1 MTTTEGEAQGAAP
14 TGLASGGLAIGDLAA
29 RTGLTPAVLRMWETR
44 YGFPR
49 PQRLESGHRRYA
61 EADVTAVAEVLRRR
75 DAGVRLETAIAEAA
89 GDGPPATP
97 SVYAELRRR
106 HPHLAH
112 QRLRKVTL
120 LALSWAIEDECLAR
134 AHRGTVFGSFQ
145 EERHYR
151 RAEHRWQELARGAQ
165 TTLVFAGFEAPT
177 TSGVGLPVEVPL
189 SARAPMR
196 REWAVVCDSP
206 GFTAVLTAWEL
217 PGQRGVADADRLFE
231 SIWTIEPGPVRD
243 AARVC
248 AGVAHEAGVPEAED
262 VRRALA
268 ADPGRVPDPTA
279 GGALLHRVLSYVDRG
294 V

>member
-1 MTTTEGEAQGAAP
+1 M
-14 TGLASGGLAIGDLAA
+14 
-29 RTGLTPAVLRMWETR
+29 
-44 YGFPR
+44 
-49 PQRLESGHRRYA
+49 
-61 EADVTAVAEVLRRR
+61 LRRR

-112 QRLRKVTL
+112 QRLRKATL

-134 AHRGTVFGSFQ
+134 AQRGTVFGAFQ
-145 EERHYR
+145 EEKHYR
-151 RAEHRWQELARGAQ
+151 RAEHRWQELARGRGRGPGVRRLRGAHRRP
-165 TTLVFAGFEAPT
+165 APDCP
-177 TSGVGLPVEVPL
+177 SRCAL

-243 AARVC
+243 AARIC
-248 AGVAHEAGVPEAED
+248 ARVAHEAGVPEAED

>member
-1 MTTTEGEAQGAAP
+1 
-14 TGLASGGLAIGDLAA
+14 
-29 RTGLTPAVLRMWETR
+29 MWETR

-61 EADVTAVAEVLRRR
+61 EADVAAVTDVLRRR
-75 DAGVRLETAIAEAA
+75 DAGVRLETAIAEVS

-112 QRLRKVTL
+112 QRLRKTTL

-134 AHRGTVFGSFQ
+134 AQRGTVFGAFQ
-145 EERHYR
+145 EEKHYR
-151 RAEHRWQELARGAQ
+151 GAEHRWQELARGADAA
-165 TTLVFAGFEAPT
+165 LVFADFEAPT
-177 TSGVGLPVEVPL
+177 VSGAGLPVQVPL

-217 PGQRGVADADRLFE
+217 PGQRAVADADRLFE

-243 AARVC
+243 AARIC
-248 AGVAHEAGVPEAED
+248 ARVAHEAGVPEAEG
-262 VRRALA
+262 VRRALD
-268 ADPGRVPDPTA
+268 ADPERVPDLTA
-279 GGALLHRVLSYVDRG
+279 GSALLHRVLTYVDRG
-294 V
+294 A